1 MSMRPEIPFL
11 EELSALDTDLRQIE
25 EKLGKY
31 RGEMEALVAETKA
44 IEARLKTDRESLA
57 TMERTR
63 GELQAEV
70 RQMTS
75 QIEKSRDKLN
85 RSRNE
90 RESNAA
96 QRELEELRKLVRDR
110 EEEIERLTTASDG
123 ARTAVTD
130 AETKLADLTKTIA
143 GTEQGTSGDLV
154 SLAKEKEEKILQ
166 REVVA
171 KKIPVVLY
179 RRYESIRTKRPVAIA
194 RLIEGTCRGCHLAI
208 PPMMFQRMRQSGEID
223 QCPHCRRIIYYWIQ
237 AESGP
242 ISADSAPSGDTRA

>member
-1 MSMRPEIPFL
+1 VSMRPEIPFL

-31 RGEMEALVAETKA
+31 RGDMETLVAEAKA
-44 IEARLKTDRESLA
+44 LEARLKTDRESLS
-57 TMERTR
+57 TIERAR
-63 GELQAEV
+63 SELQTDV
-70 RQMTS
+70 RQMTQ

-110 EEEIERLTTASDG
+110 EDEIERLTTAGDG
-123 ARTAVTD
+123 AKTAITD
-130 AETKLADLTKTIA
+130 AETKLAELTKAIA
-143 GTEQGTSGDLV
+143 GAEAGSSGDLAT
-154 SLAKEKEEKILQ
+154 LEIEKKAKVAQ

-171 KKIPVVLY
+171 KKIPIVLY

-194 RLIEGTCRGCHLAI
+194 RLVDGTCRGCHLAI
-208 PPMMFQRMRQSGEID
+208 QPMMFQRMRQSGEID
-223 QCPHCRRIIYYWIQ
+223 QCPHCRRIFYYMPTAEGGGAT
-237 AESGP
+237 AESE
-242 ISADSAPSGDTRA
+242 PSSDTRA

>member
-31 RGEMEALVAETKA
+31 RGEMETLVAEAKA
-44 IEARLKTDRESLA
+44 IEARLKTDRESLS
-57 TMERTR
+57 TMEKAR
-63 GELQAEV
+63 GELSTEV
-70 RQMTS
+70 RQMTQ

-110 EEEIERLTTASDG
+110 EEEIERLTAASDG
-123 ARTAVTD
+123 ARAAITE
-130 AETKLADLTKTIA
+130 AENKLGELTRTIA
-143 GTEQGTSGDLV
+143 GTEAGSSSELSSLEDEKKVKSG
-154 SLAKEKEEKILQ
+154 Q
-166 REVVA
+166 REILS

-179 RRYESIRTKRPVAIA
+179 RRYENIRTKRPVAIA
-194 RLIEGTCRGCHLAI
+194 RLVDGTCRGCHLAI

-223 QCPHCRRIIYYWIQ
+223 QCPHCRRIIYYMAQ
-237 AESGP
+237 ADNGGAPAE
-242 ISADSAPSGDTRA
+242 SAPSGDTRA